1 LISDWGLLLVSAAY
15 VGALFAVAWW
25 GDRTRLYPNR
35 PRLRAPI
42 YSLALAVYCSSWTF
56 YGAVGS
62 AVRDGLSYLPIY
74 LGPLLFFTLALP
86 FFERLVSVA
95 KAQNATSISDLL
107 SARFGRSPYIAV
119 LVTVIALT
127 AAIPYMA
134 LQLKAVAMSIDVL
147 TGEPHRAGDG
157 APWFRDSALVV
168 ALLLAVFASLFGT
181 REVNASEHHPGMV
194 LAVATESI
202 VKLVALC
209 AVGLFALFELRGI
222 GPVIAAARTLPAGVP
237 HAMTFLTQTLISFAA
252 IFCLPRQ
259 FLVGVV
265 ECAQLEDLRKAR
277 RWFSGYL
284 VIVSVIVI
292 PIAAAALLGAA
303 PGIAPDTF
311 VLWFPL
317 SRDHSGLALLAY
329 LGGFSAATG
338 MVIVASVALAT
349 MISND
354 LVLPMLWR
362 NRLVPL
368 ADRAAASG
376 TILWTRRVAIL
387 FVLLTAYAYFHTVPE
402 TPSLAAIGLLAFAA
416 VSQFAPALIAC
427 VYWPGASARGV
438 FSGLLVGFVV
448 WLYTLLIPAIASAGG
463 PMSSWVTEGPF
474 GFALLAPH
482 ALFGFTAPD
491 TLTHGVFW
499 SLLAN
504 VFTMVGVSL
513 KHPPTVEERLLAAKQ
528 LDPAHAAARA
538 STTLLPGSATVHDL
552 RTLARRLLGAE
563 AADRLLDRHARRQ
576 KSRAVAN
583 QSADAAHPQ
592 ADLALLQALER
603 ELSGALGP
611 SSARLVLTSA
621 LHGAGVRLEEVVALF
636 DEATQKLRF
645 NRELLEA
652 MMENMSQGISV
663 VDANMRLIAWNQRY
677 LDLFQYPEELV
688 QAGRPVADMIRYNA
702 VRGWCGPGDV
712 EVHVEKRLAHMRS
725 GTPHVSERRRADG
738 RVIEGRGQPL
748 PDGGFV
754 MTFTDVTA
762 HKRIQDEL
770 REVNETLEQRVAER
784 TEQLERAN
792 LSKTRFVAAASH
804 DLLQPLNAARLFT
817 AALRARAER
826 SKDMRELAERVDSS
840 LHAAEELLDAL
851 LDISRLDAGGVHAEF
866 VDMPAMVL
874 LSALEEQFA
883 PLAKTRGIELR
894 VRETKLS
901 VRSDPR
907 MLKRILQN
915 FAANALRYTRSGTIL
930 VACRARDSGKR
941 VEFQVIDTG
950 PGIPVEH
957 QHVIFEEF
965 RRLDRQSPWGEK
977 GLGLGL
983 SICDRIAKILDA
995 SVTLRSEP
1003 GRGSAFGVRVERS
1016 YVEEKPAAKA
1026 EPAARASRA
1035 FTLIGLR
1042 VLCVDD
1048 DPNILEGMREL
1059 LSRWNIQAHCA
1070 STPEEAEAAARA
1082 IDADVVLVDFHLQ
1095 GGALGL
1101 ELLDRICAGPL
1112 DGRMR
1117 AGALVTANASDTLTR
1132 DARARGFEVL
1142 RKPVRPAALRAL
1154 IAALASRAG
1163 TIAREA

>member
-1 LISDWGLLLVSAAY
+1 
-15 VGALFAVAWW
+15 
-25 GDRTRLYPNR
+25 
-35 PRLRAPI
+35 
-42 YSLALAVYCSSWTF
+42 
-56 YGAVGS
+56 
-62 AVRDGLSYLPIY
+62 
-74 LGPLLFFTLALP
+74 
-86 FFERLVSVA
+86 
-95 KAQNATSISDLL
+95 
-107 SARFGRSPYIAV
+107 
-119 LVTVIALT
+119 
-127 AAIPYMA
+127 
-134 LQLKAVAMSIDVL
+134 
-147 TGEPHRAGDG
+147 
-157 APWFRDSALVV
+157 
-168 ALLLAVFASLFGT
+168 
-181 REVNASEHHPGMV
+181 MV
-194 LAVATESI
+194 LAVAAESI
-202 VKLVALC
+202 VKLIALC
-209 AVGLFALFELRGI
+209 AVGLLALIELRGVE
-222 GPVIAAARTLPAGVP
+222 PVITAARTLPAAVP

-265 ECAQLEDLRKAR
+265 ECARVEDLRQAR

-284 VIVSVIVI
+284 VMVSVIVV
-292 PIAAAALLGAA
+292 PIAAAALIGARDGTA
-303 PGIAPDTF
+303 TGISPDTF

-362 NRLVPL
+362 KRLVPL

-387 FVLLTAYAYFHTVPE
+387 CVLLSAYGYFRAAPE

-438 FSGLLVGFVV
+438 FTGLLVGFVV
-448 WLYTLLIPAIASAGG
+448 WLYTLLIPAIVSAGRG
-463 PMSSWVTEGPF
+463 MPTWVVDGPF
-474 GFALLAPH
+474 GLALLAPH

-504 VFTMVGVSL
+504 VFTLVGVSL

-528 LDPAHAAARA
+528 LDPADAAARA
-538 STTLLPGSATVHDL
+538 SATLLPGSATVQDL
-552 RTLARRLLGAE
+552 HTLARRLLGE
-563 AADRLLDRHARRQ
+563 QAADRLLDRHVRQQRAREIADREATIERIAIDAHPVQ
-576 KSRAVAN
+576 PAHTAHAHNNPVKGRLAPVRLRAEATN
-583 QSADAAHPQ
+583 HNAAHSKADPASAR

-621 LHGAGVRLEEVVALF
+621 LHGAGLRLEEVVALF

-663 VDANMRLIAWNQRY
+663 VDASMRLIAWNQRY

-712 EVHVEKRLAHMRS
+712 EAHVQKRLAHMRLGS
-725 GTPHVSERRRADG
+725 PHVSERRRADG

-754 MTFTDVTA
+754 MTFSDVTA
-762 HKRIQDEL
+762 HKQIQDEL
-770 REVNETLEQRVAER
+770 REVNETLEQRVTER
-784 TEQLERAN
+784 TEQLERATARAEQAS

-804 DLLQPLNAARLFT
+804 DLLQPLNAARLFN

-851 LDISRLDAGGVHAEF
+851 LDISRLDAGGVRAEF
-866 VDMPAMVL
+866 VDIPAMHFL
-874 LSALEEQFA
+874 AALKEQFG

-894 VRETKLS
+894 VRDTKLN

-915 FAANALRYTRSGTIL
+915 FVANALRYTRTGTIL
-930 VACRARDSGKR
+930 IACRARDAGKR
-941 VEFQVIDTG
+941 IEFQVIDTG

-957 QHVIFEEF
+957 QQLIFEEF

-983 SICDRIAKILDA
+983 SICDRIAKILEA
-995 SVTLRSEP
+995 TVTLRSEP
-1003 GRGSAFGVRVERS
+1003 GRGSSFGVRVTRS
-1016 YVEEKPAAKA
+1016 YAPEAPAAHT
-1026 EPAARASRA
+1026 EPIARASRA

-1059 LSRWNIQAHCA
+1059 LGRWNIQAHCA

-1095 GGALGL
+1095 GSASGL

-1117 AGALVTANASDTLTR
+1117 AGALVTAHASDTLAR

-1163 TIAREA
+1163 TIARQA